1 MAAAFATH
9 VAACETVELV
19 VHERIQLVER
29 GLVSVAPLSE
39 QLRDVMWARLRQFA
53 FALGADY
60 TQIRKQFS
68 LKKAHKPQNGA
79 C

>member
-1 MAAAFATH
+1 
-9 VAACETVELV
+9 
-19 VHERIQLVER
+19 
-29 GLVSVAPLSE
+29 
-39 QLRDVMWARLRQFA
+39 LRDVMWARLRQFA